1 MQIENILIWERAWWW
16 SDKTNK
22 YNTEK
27 QISWRW
33 AREAYGN
40 ALTGISGLMLWGG
53 MGWLVAQTES
63 NKVIRSAPRLID
75 M

>member
-1 MQIENILIWERAWWW
+1 MQIENILIWERAWW

-40 ALTGISGLMLWGG
+40 ALTGISGLILWGWDG
-53 MGWLVAQTES
+53 GGCTQTES
-63 NKVIRSAPRLID
+63 NKVIRSAPGLID